1 MIQRLKK
8 ITEGLYR
15 GSAPSPKEVLWLKET
30 LGIKKIVSLDRE
42 TGDKIERACEML
54 DIEQAKMYIDAN
66 KSSLLN
72 LFSQDLKK
80 LLLEGGPTYIHCHHG
95 KDRTG
100 LLAAVFKVKYMGMK
114 PEKAIEEAKSLGFGI
129 GVNPEWVKLYEKIIR
144 SCTPEKDSND
154 ADIVSNVRDGHGDS
168 RDSYLDEGHQGSFAP
183 YLQKTR
189 QDPMDPVYNS
199 INDQSPTR
207 ENYNENKPIKEHDPE
222 HDVIPQVGVFNNDAG
237 GRGFGPVENAGGFFY
252 D

>member
-8 ITEGLYR
+8 ITKGLYR
-15 GSAPSPKEVLWLKET
+15 GSAPNPKEVLWLKET
-30 LGIKKIVSLDRE
+30 FGINKIVSLDRE
-42 TGDKIERACEML
+42 TGEKIARACDLLNIKQEKL
-54 DIEQAKMYIDAN
+54 YIDNN

-72 LFSQDLKK
+72 LFSRNLKE
-80 LLLEGGPTYIHCHHG
+80 LLLDDGPTYIHCHHG

-100 LLAAVFKVKYMGMK
+100 LLAAVFKIKYMGVN
-114 PEKAIEEAKSLGFGI
+114 PEKALEEAKSLGFGI

-144 SCTPEKDSND
+144 SCKPEKDMNN

-168 RDSYLDEGHQGSFAP
+168 RDSYLDVGHQGSFAP
-183 YLQKTR
+183 YLDKTK
-189 QDPMDPVYNS
+189 QYPIDSVYNY

-207 ENYNENKPIKEHDPE
+207 ENYNTNKSIKEHDSE
-222 HDVIPQVGVFNNDAG
+222 NDVIPQVGVFNNDAG

>member
-8 ITEGLYR
+8 ITDGLYR

-30 LGIKKIVSLDRE
+30 LKINKIVSLDRE
-42 TGDKIERACEML
+42 TGDKIERACDML
-54 DIEQAKMYIDAN
+54 GIKHIKTYIDAN
-66 KSSLLN
+66 KSSLIN
-72 LFSQDLKK
+72 LFQHDLKE
-80 LLLEGGPTYIHCHHG
+80 LLLDDGPTYIHCHHG

-100 LLAAVFKVKYMGMK
+100 LLAAVFKVKYMGMS
-114 PEKAIEEAKSLGFGI
+114 PEKAIREAKSLGFGI

-144 SCTPEKDSND
+144 TCKPEKDSND
-154 ADIVSNVRDGHGDS
+154 ADIVSNVREHVGDNK
-168 RDSYLDEGHQGSFAP
+168 DSYLDQGNQGSFAP
-183 YLQKTR
+183 YLSKTR
-189 QDPMDPVYNS
+189 EYPVDSVYNS

-207 ENYNENKPIKEHDPE
+207 ENYDPNKPIKEHDQQ
-222 HDVIPQVGVFNNDAG
+222 DVIPQVGVFNNDAG

>member
-8 ITEGLYR
+8 ITNGLYR
-15 GSAPSPKEVLWLKET
+15 GSAPSPKEVLWLKDT

-42 TGDKIERACEML
+42 TGDKISRACDML
-54 DIEQAKMYIDAN
+54 DIQQAKMYIDGN
-66 KSSLLN
+66 KSSLLH

-80 LLLEGGPTYIHCHHG
+80 LLLEDGPTYIHCHHG

-100 LLAAVFKVKYMGMK
+100 LLAAVFKVKYMGMD
-114 PEKAIEEAKSLGFGI
+114 PEKAIREAKSLGFGI
-129 GVNPEWVKLYEKIIR
+129 GVNPAWVQLYEKIIR
-144 SCTPEKDSND
+144 ACKPDKDSHD
-154 ADIVSNVRDGHGDS
+154 ADIVSNVREGVGDS
-168 RDSYLDEGHQGSFAP
+168 KDSYLDVGHQGSFAP
-183 YLQKTR
+183 HLDKTK
-189 QDPMDPVYNS
+189 QYPIDVIYNP

-207 ENYNENKPIKEHDPE
+207 ENYNQDKSIKEHDPE
-222 HDVIPQVGVFNNDAG
+222 QDVIPQVGVFNNDAG

>member
-30 LGIKKIVSLDRE
+30 LGINKIVSLDKE

-54 DIEQAKMYIDAN
+54 GIEHVKMYIDAN
-66 KSSLLN
+66 KSSLLH

-129 GVNPEWVKLYEKIIR
+129 GVNPAWVKLYEKIIR
-144 SCTPEKDSND
+144 SCTPEKDSNN
-154 ADIVSNVRDGHGDS
+154 ADIVSNVRDGQGDS

-189 QDPMDPVYNS
+189 QDPMDSVYNY

-237 GRGFGPVENAGGFFY
+237 GRGFGPTENAGGFFY